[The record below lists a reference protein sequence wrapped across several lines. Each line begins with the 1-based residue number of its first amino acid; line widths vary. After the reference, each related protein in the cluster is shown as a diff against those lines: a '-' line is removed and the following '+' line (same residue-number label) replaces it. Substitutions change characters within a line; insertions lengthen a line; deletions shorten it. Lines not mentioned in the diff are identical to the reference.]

1 MSVKIRRTISNKYLY
16 NTDIDIMISNIY
28 SNKIIINKKLY
39 DIIITNSTRNT
50 DFPIFV

>member
-16 NTDIDIMISNIY
+16 NTDIIISNTY
-28 SNKIIINKKLY
+28 LYKITINKKLY
-39 DIIITNSTRNT
+39 DMIIINSTRNT